1 MSKDTEARFKG
12 SPTGQN
18 RAIWILKIIMAIH
31 YNILNEK
38 ESMSQSKH
46 SKKEKKGREWRQGT
60 EEEGKLFFTE
70 GFQVINVDGL
80 TGLEN
85 HHFITTNII
94 IDKERSS
101 MDVNTTAWKVGR

>member
-18 RAIWILKIIMAIH
+18 RAIWILKIMMAFH

-46 SKKEKKGREWRQGT
+46 SKKEKKRREWRQGT

-70 GFQVINVDGL
+70 KPANKCSR
-80 TGLEN
+80 
-85 HHFITTNII
+85 TNWNIKPLFYKNC
-94 IDKERSS
+94 DNSKWFRQKSMNTNEREAS
-101 MDVNTTAWKVGR
+101 GE